1 MCAFSLCL
9 HVGIHCIQ
17 YIGNIFMYKFF
28 GSRVF
33 LIWFNIHFRS
43 FRLHEGMRQK
53 WICVRLFY
61 ASVMDRILKL
71 FSFFAFYLN
80 KIIAFQCGIT
90 MGIFLHQFVFSVR
103 YLSVSWSVSEP
114 MWPSLHFL
122 RSVECQMGQILR
134 VCVFMIQHAFA

>member
-1 MCAFSLCL
+1 MLSIVGIDVGWFLDGNLRNSWYYEYFVQTWILSVWFQFGKFCYEIMKIKSKQVLICNYPYQWNFNSCVLLVWPKL

-61 ASVMDRILKL
+61 ASVMDRIG
-71 FSFFAFYLN
+71 F
-80 KIIAFQCGIT
+80 
-90 MGIFLHQFVFSVR
+90 
-103 YLSVSWSVSEP
+103 
-114 MWPSLHFL
+114 
-122 RSVECQMGQILR
+122 
-134 VCVFMIQHAFA
+134 